1 MTPLAPSPKLLTIAE
16 VAEVLRLQYPRAAD
30 LIRRSVI
37 PAIRIGR
44 QVRVSPEALNAFIE
58 GGGYKLRRRLTAGRA
73 MNTGLGA
80 FNADE
85 ISAYCAARVPRL
97 KQRGEDEWRG
107 QGPIHEGRGDNFAV
121 QRKSGCWFCHS
132 TCARGGDILDLEGEL
147 GSGDFAARKAEV
159 LSVVGRRSFE
169 APRNAGGKRREVDR
183 CEYLDRARD
192 LRFEVLRYLNADG
205 SKRFSHRT
213 IREEPKFDEQRAKL
227 GVSHK
232 RLDEVL
238 AAFHYALCRDPERY
252 PRVPGTTLRVL
263 KTSVYPGAPSLRIF
277 FTFDEH
283 EVHLIMIEF
292 CDEGIPPAFI
302 VEDD

>member
-1 MTPLAPSPKLLTIAE
+1 MTLSQSISKLLTIAE
-16 VAEVLRLQYPRAAD
+16 VAQVLNLQYPRTAD

-37 PAIRIGR
+37 PAVRIGR
-44 QVRVSPEALNAFIE
+44 QVRVSPDALNAFIE
-58 GGGYKLRRRLTAGRA
+58 GGGYKLRRRRAAGSA
-73 MNTGLGA
+73 MNTDLGA

-85 ISAYCAARVPRL
+85 ISALYAARVPRL
-97 KQRGEDEWRG
+97 KV
-107 QGPIHEGRGDNFAV
+107 P
-121 QRKSGCWFCHS
+121 RKW
-132 TCARGGDILDLEGEL
+132 
-147 GSGDFAARKAEV
+147 
-159 LSVVGRRSFE
+159 
-169 APRNAGGKRREVDR
+169 REVDR
-183 CEYLDRARD
+183 HEYLDRAGD

-238 AAFHYALCRDPERY
+238 AAFHYALCHAPERY

-283 EVHLIMIEF
+283 EVHLITIEF
-292 CDEGIPPAFI
+292 CDEGIPAAFI
-302 VEDD
+302 VGDD